1 MFLVSKNDDFYTT
14 DFPIVVEPHVKDART
29 RIWNLHNMEEGDVSF
44 ITKFNLMLV
53 LDKSILRQG
62 L

>member
-29 RIWNLHNMEEGDVSF
+29 TYMELAQYGGELTYPLSPSL
-44 ITKFNLMLV
+44 I
-53 LDKSILRQG
+53 
-62 L
+62 